1 MSFGGRLMN
10 EEDRSTRGNR
20 VENLWHVKLT
30 RDSQRERNAN
40 WERSPEKAVQTFL
53 EFQLR
58 DFDLK
63 TEELPH
69 SLMGLTERVIRIL
82 ENLLSQFNFYKSNE
96 FYVDLRPGFTFFQL
110 QKKWKKN
117 IQFKREKVWPA
128 RKMLLILL
136 VFFCN

>member
-53 EFQLR
+53 KFQLR

-69 SLMGLTERVIRIL
+69 SLMGLMERVIRIL

-110 QKKWKKN
+110 QKKRKKK
-117 IQFKREKVWPA
+117 IHSSKGKKFDQLEK
-128 RKMLLILL
+128 
-136 VFFCN
+136 CY